1 MRSILFLLFITIL
14 LHSCSTKREIQSS
27 SVSLIKAEG
36 RLTYT
41 LPYCKGI
48 APTPED
54 IKTLNTPIPYS
65 TKLYLRNGAV
75 NSEANPIIDSV
86 TTDSDGNFTFEVLP
100 GDYVIILPEQRHRGS
115 IDEYL
120 GKRKKFL
127 AVDSLCLVKWWEK
140 GLFQISV
147 EDEDITNLNYKFRN
161 KCFVPRSM
169 PCATYTGP
177 HIP

>member
-1 MRSILFLLFITIL
+1 MKSILLLSIFSL
-14 LHSCSTKREIQSS
+14 LISSCSTKKISIAQSITS
-27 SVSLIKAEG
+27 FEVNGQLSF
-36 RLTYT
+36 T

-65 TKLYLRNGAV
+65 TKLYLRNGMV
-75 NSEANPIIDSV
+75 NSESIPIIDSV
-86 TTDSDGNFTFEVLP
+86 TTDSDGKFTFEVLP
-100 GDYVIILPEQRHRGS
+100 GEYVILLPEQCHRGS

-127 AVDSLCLVKWWEK
+127 AVDSLCLENWWEN

-147 EDEDITNLNYKFRN
+147 EDEDITKLNFNFRN

>member
-1 MRSILFLLFITIL
+1 MRSILFLSFIPLFL
-14 LHSCSTKREIQSS
+14 SSCSTKRDILPSS
-27 SVSLIKAEG
+27 ANVKKVEG
-36 RLTYT
+36 QLSFT

-65 TKLYLRNGAV
+65 TKLYLRNGTV
-75 NSEANPIIDSV
+75 NSESIPIIDSV
-86 TTDSDGNFTFEVLP
+86 TTDSDGKFTFEVLP
-100 GDYVIILPEQRHRGS
+100 GEYVILLPEQRHRVS

-127 AVDSLCLVKWWEK
+127 AVDSLCLEKWWEK

-147 EDEDITNLNYKFRN
+147 EDEDITKLNFNFRN

>member
-1 MRSILFLLFITIL
+1 MRSILFLSLIVLFL
-14 LHSCSTKREIQSS
+14 YSCSTKRGIQSS
-27 SVSLIKAEG
+27 SDSLIKVEG
-36 RLTYT
+36 QLSYT

-54 IKTLNTPIPYS
+54 IKILNTPIPYS
-65 TKLYLRNGAV
+65 TKLYLRNGTV
-75 NSEANPIIDSV
+75 NSESNPIIDSV
-86 TTDSDGNFTFEVLP
+86 TTDGDGMFTFEVLP
-100 GDYVIILPEQRHRGS
+100 GEYVILLPEQRHRGS

-120 GKRKKFL
+120 SKRKKFL
-127 AVDSLCLVKWWEK
+127 AVDSLCLEKWWEN

-147 EDEDITNLNYKFRN
+147 KDVDITELNFKFRN

-177 HIP
+177 PIP

>member
-1 MRSILFLLFITIL
+1 MRSILILSSITIFL
-14 LHSCSTKREIQSS
+14 FSCSTKRDIQPSAD
-27 SVSLIKAEG
+27 SLIKVEG
-36 RLTYT
+36 RLSYT

-65 TKLYLRNGAV
+65 TKLYLRNGTV
-75 NSEANPIIDSV
+75 NSDSNPIIDSV

-100 GDYVIILPEQRHRGS
+100 GEYVILLPEQVHRES

-127 AVDSLCLVKWWEK
+127 AVDSLCLGKWWEK

-147 EDEDITNLNYKFRN
+147 VDKDITKLNVNFRN